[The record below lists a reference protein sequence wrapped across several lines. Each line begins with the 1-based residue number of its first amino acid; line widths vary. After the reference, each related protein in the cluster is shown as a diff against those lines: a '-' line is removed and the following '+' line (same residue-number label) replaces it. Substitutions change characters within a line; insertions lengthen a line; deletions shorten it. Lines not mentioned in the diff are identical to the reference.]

1 MVSLRTILSK
11 KMPTGS
17 QLEEPFDAMA
27 FAHQQTEWYNNAE
40 GHLDQEDGYDCPICR
55 NKGYLRV
62 VTEEGGIPNAWMRPC
77 QCQKVRQSIR
87 QMRRSGLQ
95 HIIQDYTFARFQAT
109 EPWQQKLKAA
119 AQAYAQSLEG
129 WFFFGGQSG
138 SGKTHLCTAI
148 CRKALHQGKQV
159 RYMLWRDDVSRI
171 KAVANQGEEYNAAIA
186 PYKHAEL
193 LYIDDLFKTG
203 RSFDSRSPR
212 PTTADVNVAF
222 EILNYRYTAKLPTI
236 VSSECVL
243 DDLIQIDESL
253 AGRIAERAKN
263 LFELGPDRG
272 KNYRL
277 RG

>member
-1 MVSLRTILSK
+1 
-11 KMPTGS
+11 
-17 QLEEPFDAMA
+17 
-27 FAHQQTEWYNNAE
+27 
-40 GHLDQEDGYDCPICR
+40 
-55 NKGYLRV
+55 
-62 VTEEGGIPNAWMRPC
+62 
-77 QCQKVRQSIR
+77 
-87 QMRRSGLQ
+87 
-95 HIIQDYTFARFQAT
+95 
-109 EPWQQKLKAA
+109 
-119 AQAYAQSLEG
+119 
-129 WFFFGGQSG
+129 
-138 SGKTHLCTAI
+138 
-148 CRKALHQGKQV
+148 
-159 RYMLWRDDVSRI
+159 MLWRDDVSRI

-212 PTTADVNVAF
+212 
-222 EILNYRYTAKLPTI
+222 

-263 LFELGPDRG
+263 LFELGLDRG

>member
-1 MVSLRTILSK
+1 
-11 KMPTGS
+11 
-17 QLEEPFDAMA
+17 
-27 FAHQQTEWYNNAE
+27 
-40 GHLDQEDGYDCPICR
+40 
-55 NKGYLRV
+55 
-62 VTEEGGIPNAWMRPC
+62 
-77 QCQKVRQSIR
+77 
-87 QMRRSGLQ
+87 MRRSGLQ
-95 HIIQDYTFARFQAT
+95 HIIQDYTFAKFQAT

-148 CRKALHQGKQV
+148 CRKALHQGRQV

-212 PTTADVNVAF
+212 
-222 EILNYRYTAKLPTI
+222 YTAKLPTI

-263 LFELGPDRG
+263 LFELGLDRG